1 MKDQIREPLVLA
13 LDTSTASLAA
23 ALVRGRE
30 TLGSV
35 QSLAERNHSVE
46 TVSKL
51 KALLD
56 ESGVP
61 PDKLDGIVIGRG
73 PGSYTGMR
81 IAVSVG
87 KTLAWAW
94 NKPLVGVSSL
104 ESLAYGARQA
114 HASQFAGNKATGRP
128 DWFVPIM
135 DARRGQVYTAAFASN
150 AAGGWSRLA
159 EDGVRLMHQWVDRLD
174 EMSRDA
180 AAGEE
185 PARIWIIGDLT
196 LHEAEG
202 MRLQSIS
209 AEGGSK
215 CEVRL
220 QPFTME
226 GSSVAV
232 LGAIRLEAGESDD
245 VHSFVPNYTQLAEAE
260 VKLLQKSREREANPD
275 DGNRA

>member
-1 MKDQIREPLVLA
+1 
-13 LDTSTASLAA
+13 
-23 ALVRGRE
+23 
-30 TLGSV
+30 
-35 QSLAERNHSVE
+35 
-46 TVSKL
+46 
-51 KALLD
+51 
-56 ESGVP
+56 
-61 PDKLDGIVIGRG
+61 
-73 PGSYTGMR
+73 MR

-104 ESLAYGARQA
+104 ESLAYGARQE
-114 HASQFAGNKATGRP
+114 HAAPVARSEDTGRP

-135 DARRGQVYTAAFASN
+135 DARRGQVYTAAFVSD
-150 AAGGWSRLA
+150 AAGGGGWSRLA
-159 EDGVRLMHQWVDRLD
+159 EDGVRLMHQWVDRLN

-180 AAGEE
+180 APGEE
-185 PARIWIIGDLT
+185 PARIWIIGDLS
-196 LHEAEG
+196 LHEAEAV
-202 MRLQSIS
+202 RLQSLKS
-209 AEGGSK
+209 EGESK

-226 GSSVAV
+226 GSSVAA
-232 LGAIRLEAGESDD
+232 LGAMRLEAGESDD